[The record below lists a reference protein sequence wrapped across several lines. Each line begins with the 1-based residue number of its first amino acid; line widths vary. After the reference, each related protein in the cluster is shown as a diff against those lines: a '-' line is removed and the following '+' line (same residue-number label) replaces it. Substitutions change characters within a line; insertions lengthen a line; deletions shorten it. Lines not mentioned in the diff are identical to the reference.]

1 MLDDAEHARWRATA
15 DEQLRV
21 ARLLA
26 REGVNASA
34 VFHAEQA
41 AQCALK
47 AVLHG
52 LGQPGRGHGLVDLS
66 DRVSAATGLE
76 PDDETVDSVQLLA
89 QSYMPSRYPDACPRV
104 RLRSTTVPP
113 TPRLGSWPPGERWP
127 TPSGSGAASERP
139 PARRMQRRDP

>member
-21 ARLLA
+21 ARLLT

-89 QSYMPSRYPDACPRV
+89 QSSMPSRYPDALPSGTPAEHYGATHAEAGIVAAGRAMAYAERV
-104 RLRSTTVPP
+104 WCRLR
-113 TPRLGSWPPGERWP
+113 EAA
-127 TPSGSGAASERP
+127 GAEDAAP
-139 PARRMQRRDP
+139 